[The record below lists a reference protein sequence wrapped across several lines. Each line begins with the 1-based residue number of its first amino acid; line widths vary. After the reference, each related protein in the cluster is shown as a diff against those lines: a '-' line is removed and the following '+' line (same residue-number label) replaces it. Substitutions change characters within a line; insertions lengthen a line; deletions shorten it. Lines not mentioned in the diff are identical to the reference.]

1 MSNTTAAKNSVK
13 ASLTK
18 LTKSYN
24 FSLII
29 ALAVICI
36 VATISSPYFLTVN
49 NIMNIGLTASVS
61 GTMAAGL
68 TIYMLMGA
76 LELSQYSIA
85 ALSATCIGIF
95 NVNLGI
101 PAVPAILMGLLV
113 AVLCGCINAT
123 LLTFGKIPPIIV
135 TLGTMNIFRGIA
147 YALTNARNIVLSDPV
162 FRTIGQQRLF
172 GIIPIPFLVMVVVF
186 LICGFLLSKTKFGRQ
201 VYATGANPRAAYL
214 AGIPVQ
220 RIRFISMIMAS
231 LGAGIAGLLSASQV
245 MTAMPAL
252 GNGSEVEI
260 TTAVLVGGLSLGGG
274 RGKISGVFLGLFILM
289 TINNALTLH
298 SIPSF
303 YQQMVRGAVL
313 LLAVMIDTFRGGGF
327 NDRV

>member
-1 MSNTTAAKNSVK
+1 MSKSTVAKKGFK
-13 ASLTK
+13 ASISNFTR
-18 LTKSYN
+18 SYN

-29 ALAVICI
+29 ALAAIVII
-36 VATISSPYFLTVN
+36 ATISSPYFLTVN
-49 NIMNIGLTASVS
+49 NIMNIGLTAAVS

-68 TIYMLMGA
+68 TVYMLMGA

-95 NVNLGI
+95 NVNMGI
-101 PAVPAILMGLLV
+101 PAPVAIVMGLLI
-113 AVLCGCINAT
+113 ALACGCVNAT
-123 LLTFGKIPPIIV
+123 LLTVGKIPPIIV
-135 TLGTMNIFRGIA
+135 TLGTMNVFRGIA
-147 YALTNARNIVLSDPV
+147 YALTNARNVVLKDDL
-162 FRTIGQQRLF
+162 FRFIGQRRLF
-172 GIIPIPFLVMVVVF
+172 GVLPVPFLVMIIVF

-201 VYATGANPRAAYL
+201 VYATGANPRAAHL
-214 AGIPVQ
+214 SGIPVQ
-220 RIRFISMIMAS
+220 RIRFISMLMAS
-231 LGAGIAGLLSASQV
+231 LGAGIAGILSASQI

-298 SIPSF
+298 SVPSY
-303 YQQMVRGAVL
+303 YQQMIRGAVL
-313 LLAVMIDTFRGGGF
+313 LAAVMIDTIRGGGF
-327 NDRV
+327 NDRG